1 MASKYPG
8 ERVGRAI
15 GAIRAVASSRRRYN
29 ELVRALG
36 RGGHRL
42 TPQREAVLRVL
53 AGATE
58 HPSAEQ
64 IYEQA
69 RQRCRSTSRATVY
82 NTIGVLKRLGEIEEL
97 DFGGTGHR
105 YGAHS
110 PAHDAHLVCT
120 RCGRIDDYERTEL
133 LAALDAAAAA
143 SDYRVSA
150 RRLYFYGECPACREQ
165 VDHPK

>member
-1 MASKYPG
+1 VKQVV
-8 ERVGRAI
+8 E
-15 GAIRAVASSRRRYN
+15 AVASGRQRYN

-36 RGGHRL
+36 RGGYRL

-82 NTIGVLKRLGEIEEL
+82 NTVSVLKQLGEIEEL
-97 DFGGTGHR
+97 EPAGSGHR
-105 YGAHS
+105 YSAQV

-120 RCGRIDDYERTEL
+120 RCGRIDDYEHTEL
-133 LAALDAAAAA
+133 RAALDAAAAA
-143 SDYRVSA
+143 SDYQVTA
-150 RRLYFYGECPACREQ
+150 RRLYFHGECPTCREQ
-165 VDHPK
+165 VAPPD